1 MTSYLTSFSL
11 DYLLEFYLK
20 PPIYSKPTPYRLSNL
35 GDIRFHTAITRKVLL
50 GDILEEVYGEGKAA
64 GNILLPPTIHG
75 KRKHDL

>member
-11 DYLLEFYLK
+11 GYLLEFYPK
-20 PPIYSKPTPYRLSNL
+20 RPIYSTPTPYRLSSL
-35 GDIRFHTAITRKVLL
+35 GDIRFCTATTRKVLL
-50 GDILEEVYGEGKAA
+50 GEVLEEAYREGKAA